1 MLPLLR
7 LVHDVSKAI
16 VEALLEMYIKVT
28 RHEATDIAR
37 VFEEKRGFPQDA
49 ADGSHIPTSLPHHI
63 PTDYCNRR
71 GFYSCGVLNIFA
83 GKLAPV
89 VILQNPAEG
98 LGVVEWLNTEQFTCN
113 AQG

>member
-1 MLPLLR
+1 MPLLR

-49 ADGSHIPTSLPHHI
+49 AGGSHISTSMPHHI
-63 PTDYCNRR
+63 PTNYCTEEGSILLWCR
-71 GFYSCGVLNIFA
+71 LWLITNIA
-83 GKLAPV
+83 V
-89 VILQNPAEG
+89 
-98 LGVVEWLNTEQFTCN
+98 
-113 AQG
+113 